1 MRHKYRIV
9 CIEHDS
15 NYLVTFSV
23 IEDSFESAIRLF
35 RDKFNDKFKLLS
47 ITDNGQVS
55 ANSMEGVC
63 TEL

>member
-1 MRHKYRIV
+1 MKHKYRIV

-23 IEDSFESAIRLF
+23 IEDSFESAIKLF
-35 RDKFNDKFKLLS
+35 RNKFNNNFKLLS

-55 ANSMEGVC
+55 ADSMKGVC
-63 TEL
+63 TES